1 VRPRASRGARC
12 TPLDRR
18 AGAAAA
24 IGCAGSRGRLAW
36 PAPGALQGA
45 PVLLPVG
52 SEPVPPCAADKT
64 TRWVVP
70 TAKKQHDE
78 TLELLVEINLL
89 KRSHTWG
96 ARLQR

>member
-1 VRPRASRGARC
+1 M
-12 TPLDRR
+12 
-18 AGAAAA
+18 
-24 IGCAGSRGRLAW
+24 
-36 PAPGALQGA
+36 
-45 PVLLPVG
+45 LLPVG
-52 SEPVPPCAADKT
+52 SGPVPPCAADKT

>member
-1 VRPRASRGARC
+1 
-12 TPLDRR
+12 
-18 AGAAAA
+18 
-24 IGCAGSRGRLAW
+24 
-36 PAPGALQGA
+36 
-45 PVLLPVG
+45 
-52 SEPVPPCAADKT
+52 
-64 TRWVVP
+64 VVP